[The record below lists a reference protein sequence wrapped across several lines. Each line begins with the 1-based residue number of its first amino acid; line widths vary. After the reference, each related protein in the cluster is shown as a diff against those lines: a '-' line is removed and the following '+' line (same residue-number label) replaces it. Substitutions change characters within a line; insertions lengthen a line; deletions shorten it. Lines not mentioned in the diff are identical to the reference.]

1 MSIEELTTP
10 ELDRLLDASGP
21 PTSDLTETGRAE
33 LSRLVTSARA
43 AHVALP
49 RRRRRVA
56 AIAVAGIV
64 LGAGSMAAAASSA
77 LDWVPWAGNAD
88 RAETFTSPRGQSCD
102 ALFRLVHD
110 EKLRSSNPAAHAELV
125 SFPASFEPTPEA
137 IETEARR
144 LSSSGAT
151 IYETGESVIL
161 GTLFSAD
168 DIERMARENVIG
180 NALNSRAESLGISG
194 LADLEGESECND

>member
-21 PTSDLTETGRAE
+21 PTSELTEMGRAE
-33 LSRLVTSARA
+33 LSRLVTSTRA
-43 AHVALP
+43 AHIARP

-56 AIAVAGIV
+56 VIAVAGIV

-77 LDWVPWAGNAD
+77 LDWVPWVGNAD
-88 RAETFTSPRGQSCD
+88 RAETFTSPGGQSCD
-102 ALFRLVHD
+102 AVFRLVHD
-110 EKLRSSNPAAHAELV
+110 ETLRASNPAAHTELV
-125 SFPASFEPTPEA
+125 SFLSSFEPTPEA
-137 IETEARR
+137 VETEVRR
-144 LSSSGAT
+144 LSASEAT
-151 IYETGESVIL
+151 IYETGKSVIL

-180 NALNSRAESLGISG
+180 NALDSKAESLGISG